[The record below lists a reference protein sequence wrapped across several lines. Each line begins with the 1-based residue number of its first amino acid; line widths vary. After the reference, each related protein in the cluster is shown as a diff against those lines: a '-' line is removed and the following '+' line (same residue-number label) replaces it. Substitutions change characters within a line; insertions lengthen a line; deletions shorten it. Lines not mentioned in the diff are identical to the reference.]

1 MAGSGHNDNSLD
13 FDLEVGNDPVENGL
27 VVYKSPKEFER
38 SVVESKNS
46 LAIRCAK
53 QAEVTPVSKVSR
65 TRFGHSE
72 SN

>member
-38 SVVESKNS
+38 SIVESKNS

-53 QAEVTPVSKVSR
+53 QAEVTPVAEISCTGLGNSK
-65 TRFGHSE
+65 